1 VLIMRQLLPLPID
14 DVSADDVYRVEQPT
28 SFVRINMV
36 SSVDG
41 RVTGDDGLSGDLGGD
56 GDFQVYRALR
66 ALADGVLVGAG
77 TARAEG
83 YGPHRLPA
91 ELAAPRRADGRPA
104 PAAIIVVSRSLDQ
117 DPSTPQFAE
126 AVTPTNVLT
135 SAASEPTAGANL
147 RQRARLVVAGDDDV
161 DLAAGLRTLADE
173 HGIAH
178 VICEGGPSL
187 NTALLATGLTDELC
201 LTLAPVLTGSSG
213 RGIVSPPAAGA
224 TLDLRSLCEQDGEL
238 YARDAVRSSDEQ

>member
-1 VLIMRQLLPLPID
+1 MRQLVPLPLD
-14 DVSADDVYRVEQPT
+14 DVSPYDVYRVEQPT
-28 SFVRINMV
+28 GFVRINMV

-91 ELAAPRRADGRPA
+91 DLAARRRADGRPA
-104 PAAIIVVSRSLDQ
+104 PAAIVVVSRSLEL
-117 DPSTPQFAE
+117 DPSTPLFAE
-126 AVTPTNVLT
+126 AVTPTIVLT
-135 SAASEPTAGANL
+135 AAASVSNASAELA
-147 RQRARLVVAGDDDV
+147 RHARLVVAGHDDV
-161 DLAAGLRTLADE
+161 DLARGLRMLAED
-173 HGIAH
+173 HGIHH

-187 NTALLATGLTDELC
+187 NTALLATGLVDELC
-201 LTLAPVLTGSSG
+201 ITLAPVLTGTSG
-213 RGIVSPPAAGA
+213 RGIVSPPAPGVA
-224 TLDLRSLCEQDGEL
+224 LDLRSLCEQDGEI
-238 YARDAVRSSDEQ
+238 YARYAVRSSDER